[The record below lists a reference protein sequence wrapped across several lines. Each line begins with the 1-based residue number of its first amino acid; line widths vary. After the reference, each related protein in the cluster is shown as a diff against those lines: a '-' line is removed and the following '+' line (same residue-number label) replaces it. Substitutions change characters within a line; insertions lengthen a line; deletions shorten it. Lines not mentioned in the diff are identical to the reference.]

1 MFRLAAAFKPIAML
15 TSPPLPPNAIRWLAA
30 LNIHRREQ
38 LQAVGAVRAFLLL
51 KASGHTVTERLLF
64 ALEAAARGEHWSAL
78 DDATRAA
85 LRAAAGNHPPVRP
98 LPPQAERQAFMAEA
112 LALAAEA
119 ARHGEVPVGAVV
131 VHRGKII
138 GRGYNR
144 PLGSHDPSAHAEM
157 LALREAA
164 AHVGNYRLH
173 GCQLYVTLEPCA
185 MCAGA
190 ILHSRLDHVLYGAAE
205 ARTGAAGSVINLF
218 AERRLNHHTAIDG
231 GIATE
236 AAAALLA
243 AFFAQRR

>member
-1 MFRLAAAFKPIAML
+1 ML

-30 LNIHRREQ
+30 LNIHSREQ
-38 LQAVGAVRAFLLL
+38 LQTVGVVRAFLLL
-51 KASGHTVTERLLF
+51 KACGHTATERLLF
-64 ALEAAARGEHWSAL
+64 ALEAAAHGEHWSAL
-78 DDATRAA
+78 DDARRTA
-85 LRAAAGNHPPVRP
+85 LRSAVASHAPVRP
-98 LPPQAERQAFMAEA
+98 LPSREAQQSFMAEA

-131 VHRGKII
+131 VQHDRII

-144 PLGSHDPSAHAEM
+144 PVASHDPSAHAEM

-164 AHVGNYRLH
+164 AHIGNYRLH

-205 ARTGAAGSVINLF
+205 ARTGAAGSVLNLF

-231 GIATE
+231 GIEAE

-243 AFFAQRR
+243 DFFAQRR

>member
-1 MFRLAAAFKPIAML
+1 ML
-15 TSPPLPPNAIRWLAA
+15 SSPPLPPNAIRWLAA
-30 LNIHRREQ
+30 LNIHSRAE
-38 LQAVGAVRAFLLL
+38 LQAVGAVRAYLLL
-51 KASGHTVTERLLF
+51 KAAGHSATERLLF

-78 DDATRAA
+78 ADDDRAG
-85 LRAAAGNHPPVRP
+85 LRAAAANHAPVRP
-98 LPPQAERQAFMAEA
+98 LPPQAERQRFMAEA

-131 VHRGKII
+131 VQQGRIV
-138 GRGYNR
+138 GRGYNQ
-144 PLGSHDPSAHAEM
+144 PVGSHDPSAHAEM
-157 LALREAA
+157 VALRDAA
-164 AHVGNYRLH
+164 ARLGNYRLH

-205 ARTGAAGSVINLF
+205 PRTGAAGSVLDLF
-218 AERRLNHHTAIDG
+218 AERRLNHHTAVDG
-231 GIATE
+231 GIEDA

>member
-1 MFRLAAAFKPIAML
+1 ML

-30 LNIHRREQ
+30 LNIHSRAD
-38 LQAVGAVRAFLLL
+38 LQRAGVVRAFLLL
-51 KASGHTVTERLLF
+51 KASGHTATERLLF
-64 ALEAAARGEHWSAL
+64 ALAAAARGEHWSAL
-78 DDATRAA
+78 DDASRTA
-85 LRAAAGNHPPVRP
+85 LRQAAAKHPPVRP
-98 LPPQAERQAFMAEA
+98 LPPQAERQAFMTEA
-112 LALAAEA
+112 LTLAAEA
-119 ARHGEVPVGAVV
+119 AQHGEVPVGAVV
-131 VHRGKII
+131 VQHGRII

-164 AHVGNYRLH
+164 ANIGNYRLH

-205 ARTGAAGSVINLF
+205 PRTGAAGSVLNLF

-231 GIATE
+231 GIAAD
-236 AAAALLA
+236 AATALLA
-243 AFFAQRR
+243 DFFAQRR